1 MALRTLAALSNH
13 GRLRAVDIAE
23 LVDSTPAYIAH
34 VMVDLSAPGWID
46 SAPRRTGGHRLAV
59 DLSTITMLE
68 LIEAIE
74 GPTDDG
80 RCVMADGPCPAAE
93 TCALHDAWIPARDA
107 LVARLS
113 ATTLDAVTHH
123 QVIRHQVI
131 HHQDTHHQEVTS

>member
-1 MALRTLAALSNH
+1 MRLELRARTELALRTLQALSNGH
-13 GRLRAVDIAE
+13 RMRAAEIAE

-46 SAPRRTGGHRLAV
+46 SAPGRSGGHRLVA
-59 DLSTITMLE
+59 DLSSITMLA

-80 RCVMADGPCPAAE
+80 RCVMVDRPCPATE

-107 LVARLS
+107 LIAQLS
-113 ATTLDAVTHH
+113 ATTLDT
-123 QVIRHQVI
+123 VI
-131 HHQDTHHQEVTS
+131 HHQEVTP